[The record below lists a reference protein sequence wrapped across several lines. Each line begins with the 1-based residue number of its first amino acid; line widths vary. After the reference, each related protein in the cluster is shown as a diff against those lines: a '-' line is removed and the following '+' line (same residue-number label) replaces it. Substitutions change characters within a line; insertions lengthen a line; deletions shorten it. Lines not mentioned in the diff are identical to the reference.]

1 DVDTYGSLPSSTKL
15 RGLLVMFI
23 DERINLL
30 QRQRAVIEEQGRT
43 RELLDLDAAIRAVG
57 LDRITDNENHEITL
71 VYIERLM
78 SLTDTIGRII
88 ARLTEK
94 LLSLTES
101 KESKDEAEKRL
112 HEVLIGL
119 EEADDFLSTII
130 DIENLN
136 LFENETQITKR
147 VETMRNRNDEYY
159 KILVDASS
167 TLFESR
173 NAYVEL
179 RRRLDDLMTNIRM
192 AGI

>member
-1 DVDTYGSLPSSTKL
+1 M
-15 RGLLVMFI
+15 MFI

-88 ARLTEK
+88 ASLTEK

-136 LFENETQITKR
+136 LFENETEITKR

-179 RRRLDDLMTNIRM
+179 RRRLDDLRTNIRM